1 MATQAIEAAPFSIP
15 SLIDRSRITTLLA
28 VAAAISI
35 IIAVA
40 LWARAP
46 EYRPLYASLPDRD
59 ANAVIQSLQQMNV
72 PFRMAEGGG
81 AILVPATQVH
91 DIRLKLASQG
101 IPRNGTP
108 GFELFE
114 TQKWGVTQFQEQV
127 TFQRALEGELARSIQ
142 SLSAVQGARVHLA
155 IPKDS
160 GFLREQQAPTASV
173 LLNLAGGQSL
183 ERSQI
188 AGIVHLVASS
198 VNNLSP
204 RGVSVVDQNGTLLS
218 SEFGVESRL
227 DPGQLAHVQRIET
240 GYARRLAQI
249 LTPIVGQSNYR
260 AQVNAD
266 IDFTETETSN
276 ESYKPNR
283 GATDAVVRSEQT
295 SEGASATGN
304 GAQGVPGAQSNQPPA
319 ASQAPIN
326 GSVTS
331 SGDVKNPSSTQRN
344 TVTNYEVDKTV
355 RYSRPQVGAVR
366 RLSTA
371 IVINLRKPADPTGK
385 PEPLS
390 EAEIQNITEL
400 AKQAIGFREDRG
412 DTIKVTS
419 APFTAEPIEPIADVP
434 LWKRPD
440 LIALAVEAGKYLLAA
455 LLIAYVF
462 FAYVKPA
469 LKHLIG
475 ARMVEE
481 PGPAALP
488 APGETTRAGNAVST
502 HANPGAGNGDTVAAL
517 PAPDP
522 LEEARQIARQ
532 DPKMVANLVTGWVNN
547 G

>member
-1 MATQAIEAAPFSIP
+1 MATEAIDAAPFNIP
-15 SLIDRSRITTLLA
+15 ALIDRSRITTLLA
-28 VAAAISI
+28 VAAALSI

-46 EYRPLYASLPDRD
+46 EYRPLYASLADRD

-72 PFRMAEGGG
+72 SFRMAEGGG

-101 IPRNGTP
+101 IPRNGTA

-173 LLNLAGGQSL
+173 LLNLAGGQML

-227 DPGQLAHVQRIET
+227 DPGQLAHVQRIEI

-249 LTPIVGQSNYR
+249 LTPIVGQANYR

-276 ESYKPNR
+276 ETFKPNR
-283 GATDAVVRSEQT
+283 GVADGVVRSEQT

-319 ASQAPIN
+319 ASQAPIS
-326 GSVTS
+326 GSASS
-331 SGDVKNPSSTQRN
+331 SGDVKNPSSTQRS
-344 TVTNYEVDKTV
+344 TVTNYEVDKSV
-355 RYSRPQVGAVR
+355 RYSRPQVGAVK

-371 IVINLRKPADPTGK
+371 IVINLRKPAEGNGK

-419 APFTAEPIEPIADVP
+419 AAFTVEAIEPLAEVP

-440 LIALAVEAGKYLLAA
+440 LIALAIEAGKYLLAA
-455 LLIAYVF
+455 LLIAYLF
-462 FAYVKPA
+462 FSYVKPA
-469 LKHLIG
+469 LKHLVE

-481 PGPAALP
+481 APAPALP
-488 APGETTRAGNAVST
+488 APGSPEANA
-502 HANPGAGNGDTVAAL
+502 AQGAGAPDGSRNAL
-517 PAPDP
+517 PSPDP
-522 LEEARQIARQ
+522 LGQARDIARQ
-532 DPKMVANLVTGWVNN
+532 DPKMVANLVTSWVNN